1 LHHQMNNIINDDSI
15 SAAKI
20 VAAARETA
28 PGGRPS
34 INRSMFRQYDIRGRV
49 GTELDDLAVKAIA
62 DAFAAYVIQAGQKQ
76 VIVGRDNRFSSAG
89 FRNLVVD
96 ALLKNGL
103 DVIDIG
109 ELITPMFYFAARH
122 LNVDAGVMITASHN
136 PGHDNGFKLLLGAST
151 IYGEEI
157 QRLAQMV
164 EDGSVV
170 TADVPG
176 KLKDINIVEDYVADI
191 KSRISLGS
199 RKLKVVV
206 DCGNGT
212 AGFIAPRLLRELGCE
227 VVELYCESDPDYPNH
242 HPDPVKIGNCQDL
255 IKMVQAGKADLGIG
269 FDGDGDRLGVVAPNG
284 KIIWG
289 DTLMILYWREI
300 LPKYPGLDCIVEVKC
315 SQALVDEIEH
325 LGGKPLLY
333 KTGHSLIKAKMKEIG
348 AIFTGEMSGHMFFAD
363 EYYGYDDAIYAAAR
377 LLRILSNSDKSI
389 MELLADVP
397 AYHATPELRVKSSD
411 TEKFMIVG
419 KVLRHF
425 QALYEVID
433 IDGARILFPGGWGLV
448 RASNTGPELI
458 VRCEGKTVEDLEKIK
473 TELFGFLGELGLSNI
488 GQE

>member
-1 LHHQMNNIINDDSI
+1 
-15 SAAKI
+15 
-20 VAAARETA
+20 
-28 PGGRPS
+28 
-34 INRSMFRQYDIRGRV
+34 MFRQYDIRGRV
-49 GTELDDLAVKAIA
+49 GTELDDLAVKGIA
-62 DAFAAYVIQAGQKQ
+62 DAFAAYVIQAGRKQ

-89 FRNLVVD
+89 LRNIVVD
-96 ALLKNGL
+96 ALLKSGL

-109 ELITPMFYFAARH
+109 ELITPMFYFATRK

-136 PGHDNGFKLLLGAST
+136 PGSDNGFKLLLGIST

-157 QRLAQMV
+157 QRIAQMV
-164 EDGSVV
+164 VAGISV
-170 TADVPG
+170 TADAPG
-176 KLKDINIVEDYVADI
+176 NLKDIDIVEDYIADI
-191 KSRISLGS
+191 KGRISLGTH
-199 RKLKVVV
+199 KLKVVV

-212 AGFIAPRLLRELGCE
+212 AGFIAPRLLRELGGE
-227 VVELYCESDPDYPNH
+227 VVELYCESDPSFPNH
-242 HPDPVKIGNCQDL
+242 HPDPVKVENCQDL
-255 IKMVQAGKADLGIG
+255 IKVVKAEKADLGIG

-284 KIIWG
+284 EIIWG

-300 LPKYPGLDCIVEVKC
+300 LVKHPGLDCIVEVKC
-315 SQALVDEIEH
+315 SQALIDEIVR
-325 LGGKPLLY
+325 LGGKPIIY

-377 LLRILSNSDKSI
+377 LLRILSNSDKGI
-389 MELLADVP
+389 TELLADVP
-397 AYHATPELRVKSSD
+397 VYHATPELRVKSSD
-411 TEKFMIVG
+411 AQKFIIVE

-425 QALYEVID
+425 QALYKVID

-473 TELFGFLGELGLSNI
+473 TELFGFLGELGLINI
-488 GQE
+488 G

>member
-1 LHHQMNNIINDDSI
+1 M
-15 SAAKI
+15 
-20 VAAARETA
+20 
-28 PGGRPS
+28 
-34 INRSMFRQYDIRGRV
+34 INRSMFRQYDIRGRA
-49 GTELDDLAVKAIA
+49 GTELDDLAVQAIA
-62 DAFAAYVIQAGQKQ
+62 DAFAAYVIEAGRKQ

-89 FRNLVVD
+89 FRNIVVET
-96 ALLKNGL
+96 LLKSGL
-103 DVIDIG
+103 NVIDIG
-109 ELITPMFYFAARH
+109 ELITPMFYFAARN
-122 LNVDAGVMITASHN
+122 LNVDAGMMITASHN
-136 PGHDNGFKLLLGAST
+136 PGHDNGFKLLLGTST

-157 QRLAQMV
+157 QRLAQMA
-164 EDGSVV
+164 EDGVGS
-170 TADVPG
+170 TADKAG
-176 KLKDINIVEDYVADI
+176 NLEEINIVEDYVADI

-227 VVELYCESDPDYPNH
+227 VVELYCESDPSFPNH
-242 HPDPVKIGNCQDL
+242 HPDPVKVENCQDL
-255 IKMVQAGKADLGIG
+255 IKVVQAATADLGIG

-284 KIIWG
+284 EIIWG

-300 LPKYPGLDCIVEVKC
+300 LAKHPGADCIVEVKC
-315 SQALVDEIEH
+315 SQALIDEIER
-325 LGGKPLLY
+325 LGGKPIIY

-377 LLRILSNSDKSI
+377 LLRILSNSAKGI
-389 MELLADVP
+389 TELLADVP
-397 AYHATPELRVKSSD
+397 VYHATPELRVKSSD
-411 TEKFMIVG
+411 TEKFVVVEQ
-419 KVLRHF
+419 VLRHF
-425 QALYEVID
+425 QALYNVID

-473 TELFGFLGELGLSNI
+473 TELFGFLEELGLSNI
-488 GQE
+488 G